1 MAGRPKVTEQPEA
14 VTEPENVE
22 DGTGEQLAETAPP
35 SPIGEDGIP
44 VLTDPATAPAEP
56 EPVEKTTRARKAKER
71 REAFEV
77 TRPDGV
83 VVVVDRNIDTG
94 EQTVT
99 EK

>member
-1 MAGRPKVTEQPEA
+1 MAAQQKVTEQPAA
-14 VTEPENVE
+14 VTEPEQV
-22 DGTGEQLAETAPP
+22 DAAP
-35 SPIGEDGIP
+35 
-44 VLTDPATAPAEP
+44 VEP
-56 EPVEKTTRARKAKER
+56 EAVTPEVVQPDTAEKTTRARKAKER